1 MKSELLTA
9 LRNTKGFVSGQE
21 LCETLGVSRTAVWKG
36 MKKLKEEGYK
46 IESVSNKGYR
56 LMEAPDIIN
65 EDELKSIRK
74 TVWAGKEIV
83 YFDVT
88 DSTNIQ
94 AKRLAEDGMPH
105 GTLVLAGA
113 QKAGRGR
120 RGRHWESPEQGGI
133 FMTLL
138 LRPSFAPQKASML
151 TIIAAMAVAK
161 AIRIE
166 TSLPAEIKWPNDIV
180 LNGKKICGIL
190 TELNTEIDT
199 INYVVAGIGINVS
212 NQAFGKEINATATSL
227 ALEGGGT
234 LYRATLIEA
243 VLEQFEYYYEIFCR
257 NLDLSF
263 ILEEYNSFLVNRN
276 RQVRILDPKEP
287 FTGIAKGINAKGE
300 LLVETENGETSVSS
314 GEVSVRGIYGYV

>member
-113 QKAGRGR
+113 
-120 RGRHWESPEQGGI
+120 
-133 FMTLL
+133 
-138 LRPSFAPQKASML
+138 
-151 TIIAAMAVAK
+151 
-161 AIRIE
+161 
-166 TSLPAEIKWPNDIV
+166 
-180 LNGKKICGIL
+180 
-190 TELNTEIDT
+190 
-199 INYVVAGIGINVS
+199 
-212 NQAFGKEINATATSL
+212 
-227 ALEGGGT
+227 
-234 LYRATLIEA
+234 
-243 VLEQFEYYYEIFCR
+243 
-257 NLDLSF
+257 
-263 ILEEYNSFLVNRN
+263 
-276 RQVRILDPKEP
+276 
-287 FTGIAKGINAKGE
+287 
-300 LLVETENGETSVSS
+300 
-314 GEVSVRGIYGYV
+314 